1 MEFGRCNR
9 DGEPARPGAPT
20 DWELLFVLGGLA
32 ALGPLSTNIILPSL
46 PAMAGT
52 FGVSTPTLGVAQ
64 STFLVAFA
72 VGQLFVG
79 PLSDR
84 FGRRAFA
91 VGGLV
96 VFVAGHEQSNT
107 RVMVIEDNRRSRSRN
122 EKKSNAIQLHR
133 QETNPTDLRTRQQ
146 PSLG

>member
-9 DGEPARPGAPT
+9 DGEPARLGAPT
-20 DWELLFVLGGLA
+20 DRELLFVLGGLA
-32 ALGPLSTNIILPSL
+32 ALGSLSTNIILPSL
-46 PAMAGT
+46 PTMAGT

-107 RVMVIEDNRRSRSRN
+107 ARPASNTATRRWSTVT
-122 EKKSNAIQLHR
+122 A
-133 QETNPTDLRTRQQ
+133 
-146 PSLG
+146 